1 MPLLDLKGITKEYKL
16 GKTIVRALRGLDL
29 EIDKGEIVSIMGP
42 SGSGKSTLMHIL
54 GALDIPSEGR
64 ALIDG
69 QNLQELKEKQLVTL
83 RGKRIGFVFQTFNLI
98 QTLSAQRNVELPMIF
113 QGIGKRERA
122 KKARELLVKV
132 GLAERVRHKPT
143 ELSGGERQ
151 RVAVARALA
160 NDPEIIL
167 ADEPTG
173 NLDTETGQS
182 ILDLLKDLSTK
193 DGKTVIL
200 VTHDPE
206 AAAISDRIIKLRDGC
221 VAAVGCHAAEGS
233 KNDPSAAGSANG
245 TNVPSAQGIDS
256 EGVGQPDQGSVAGNT
271 SDGHSAAE
279 GPRSGTSAQGID
291 SEGVGQPDQGPAA
304 RAEEDDASSASN
316 TTEGGVANA

>member
-1 MPLLDLKGITKEYKL
+1 MALLDLSGITKEYTL

-29 EIDKGEIVSIMGP
+29 SIDEGEIVAIMGP

-54 GALDIPSEGR
+54 GALDVPSGGQ

-69 QNLQELKEKQLVTL
+69 QNLQELKEWQLVAL

-113 QGIGKRERA
+113 QRIGRRQRAQRARQLLER
-122 KKARELLVKV
+122 V
-132 GLAERVRHKPT
+132 GLSDRMQHKPN

-151 RVAVARALA
+151 RVAVARSLA

-173 NLDTETGQS
+173 NLDTESGQA
-182 ILDLLKDLSTK
+182 ILDLLEGLSSQ

-206 AAAISDRIIKLRDGC
+206 AAAIAHRVVKLRDGC
-221 VAAVGCHAAEGS
+221 V
-233 KNDPSAAGSANG
+233 
-245 TNVPSAQGIDS
+245 
-256 EGVGQPDQGSVAGNT
+256 T
-271 SDGHSAAE
+271 SDS
-279 GPRSGTSAQGID
+279 RTQ
-291 SEGVGQPDQGPAA
+291 
-304 RAEEDDASSASN
+304 
-316 TTEGGVANA
+316 ANASAGGETRA

>member
-1 MPLLDLKGITKEYKL
+1 VTLLRMQGITKDYHL

-29 EIDKGEIVSIMGP
+29 EISQGEIVAIMGP

-54 GALDIPSEGR
+54 GALDTPTDGT
-64 ALIDG
+64 ATIDG
-69 QNLQELKEKQLVTL
+69 EDLQALKERQLVTL
-83 RGKRIGFVFQTFNLI
+83 RGRKVGFVFQTFNLI

-113 QGIGKRERA
+113 QGLAPGERHRRA
-122 KKARELLVKV
+122 SELLERV
-132 GLAERVRHKPT
+132 GLGDRVRHRPN

-173 NLDTETGQS
+173 NLDTETGNA
-182 ILDLLKDLSTK
+182 ILSLLKDLSDN

-206 AAAISDRIIKLRDGC
+206 AAAIADRVVRLRDGC
-221 VAAVGCHAAEGS
+221 VA
-233 KNDPSAAGSANG
+233 
-245 TNVPSAQGIDS
+245 S
-256 EGVGQPDQGSVAGNT
+256 E
-271 SDGHSAAE
+271 
-279 GPRSGTSAQGID
+279 SG
-291 SEGVGQPDQGPAA
+291 
-304 RAEEDDASSASN
+304 
-316 TTEGGVANA
+316 GGR

>member
-1 MPLLDLKGITKEYKL
+1 MALLTLNGITKEYTL

-29 EIDKGEIVSIMGP
+29 AIDEGEIVAIMGP

-54 GALDIPSEGR
+54 GALDVPSGGQ

-69 QNLQELKEKQLVTL
+69 QNLQELKERQLVAL
-83 RGKRIGFVFQTFNLI
+83 RGKRVGFVFQTFNLI

-113 QGIGKRERA
+113 QRIGRRERA
-122 KKARELLVKV
+122 KRARELLEKV
-132 GLAERVRHKPT
+132 GLSDRMHHKPN

-151 RVAVARALA
+151 RVAIARSLA

-173 NLDTETGQS
+173 NLDTESGQA
-182 ILDLLKDLSTK
+182 ILDLLAALSSG

-206 AAAISDRIIKLRDGC
+206 AASIAHRIVKLRDGC
-221 VAAVGCHAAEGS
+221 VISDRRAG
-233 KNDPSAAGSANG
+233 PSAG
-245 TNVPSAQGIDS
+245 
-256 EGVGQPDQGSVAGNT
+256 
-271 SDGHSAAE
+271 
-279 GPRSGTSAQGID
+279 
-291 SEGVGQPDQGPAA
+291 
-304 RAEEDDASSASN
+304 
-316 TTEGGVANA
+316 TEGEDYA